1 MTSSDFNAYAARFL
15 TEAEAATIRS
25 ASIGPSSGREA
36 DAAPSSVLDRHEAW
50 DRSLRNELARL
61 RSGYA
66 GKDPERWIR
75 PGAEDERKATVAAL
89 IEVFTDEQLP
99 VQLRRDVIWM
109 LSEVITNDEYDP
121 AQAAE
126 QFKNPDFRDDLR
138 MALQRIPG
146 DNAIAALKAGLEIVP
161 DDFKPAIACSLRARG
176 VEVPNVPCVKLKPTK
191 QTKVKPVGR

>member
-1 MTSSDFNAYAARFL
+1 MDEQLTLDTLIAKIKDKDDKVRAA
-15 TEAEAATIRS
+15 
-25 ASIGPSSGREA
+25 
-36 DAAPSSVLDRHEAW
+36 AW
-50 DRSLRNELARL
+50 QA
-61 RSGYA
+61 A
-66 GKDPERWIR
+66 GKVGAPALAPLAAVAKDGELEVSRAANRAMWQVVRYSGR
-75 PGAEDERKATVAAL
+75 PGADAERKATVAAL

-99 VQLRRDVIWM
+99 VQLRRDVVWM

-146 DNAIAALKAGLEIVP
+146 DNAVAALKAGLEIVP